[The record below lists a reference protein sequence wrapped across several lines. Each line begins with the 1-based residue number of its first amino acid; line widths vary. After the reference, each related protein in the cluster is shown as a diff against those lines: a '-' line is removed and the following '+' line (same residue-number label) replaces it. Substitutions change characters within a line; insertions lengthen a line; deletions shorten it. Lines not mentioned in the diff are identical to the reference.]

1 MGPLV
6 TEPAGPMKGVVVPIL
21 QFEHAIKDF
30 VMWKAAF
37 DRDPIDRRGL
47 GVRRHRVFRPLD
59 DPNYVVG
66 ELEFETS
73 ADAAACR
80 DALLELWR
88 SRHAA
93 PALAGAPQVRIVE
106 AVESQDY

>member
-1 MGPLV
+1 M
-6 TEPAGPMKGVVVPIL
+6 PIL

-30 VMWKAAF
+30 AMWKAAF

-47 GVRRHRVFRPLD
+47 GVRRHRVYRPLD

-73 ADAAACR
+73 AEADACR
-80 DALLELWR
+80 EALRKLWR
-88 SRHAA
+88 SRQAA
-93 PALAGAPQVRIVE
+93 PALVGAPRARILE
-106 AVESQDY
+106 TIESQNY